1 VTRRPSPPR
10 TGRPSRPAT
19 RRTPANPRAVG
30 AGLHPAGER
39 SGPRR
44 RRRVKLGDPQRRL
57 RAAAVVIFFVLSLF
71 AGRLVQLQA
80 IDASAYA
87 ATASQ
92 ERLRSVTVPATRG
105 TITDANG
112 VALAT
117 SVDAWTITADQTQVT
132 DPYAEAKALDPLLP
146 EDVMTLQD
154 RLTGTSNFSYI
165 SQQVSPRTYH
175 RVMALRLAGIYAEPT
190 SKRVYPQGN
199 LAANVVGFVGFDGHG
214 LGGYEA
220 SLDGELAGRDGHL
233 TYEAGAGGQEIPAA
247 DNDSSQPVP
256 GSNITLTINSDIQF
270 IAERAIAR
278 KVRESG
284 AQSGSVVVM
293 DPHTGQVLAMAT
305 YPRFNPA
312 NPEAAPGADRGN
324 RVVSEIYEPGS
335 TSKVMTMAA
344 ALQAGVVTPD
354 THITVPSVLYR
365 GGRGFHDDIPH
376 GVWHLTTT
384 GVLARSSNMGT
395 MLIAEKLG
403 EQRLYDA
410 LKRFGIADPTGL
422 DFPGESAGLLA
433 DVSAWGPTNFAT
445 IAFGQG
451 LSLNALQATSVFATI
466 ANDGVRVQPSLIK
479 STTAPDGTVTP
490 APAPAA
496 TRVVGAKAA
505 TALRGMMEAVVSDQG
520 TAPQA
525 EIPGYRVAGKTGTA
539 QRVDPSCGCYRGYTA
554 SFIGMAPADKPA
566 LVVSVTLQRP
576 VYGHYGGMLGGPV
589 FKRVMSFA
597 LQAQGI
603 PPTGRKPPKMT
614 LTW

>member
-1 VTRRPSPPR
+1 MTRRPTPPR
-10 TGRPSRPAT
+10 AGRPSRPAT
-19 RRTPANPRAVG
+19 RRTPAQPRPVG
-30 AGLHPAGER
+30 TGPHPGGER
-39 SGPRR
+39 SGPRA
-44 RRRVKLGDPQRRL
+44 RRRVRLGDPQRRL
-57 RAAAVVIFFVLSLF
+57 RAAALVIFFVLSLF
-71 AGRLVQLQA
+71 AGRLIQLQA

-87 ATASQ
+87 ATASE

-117 SVDAWTITADQTQVT
+117 SVDAYNITADQTQVT
-132 DPYAEAKALDPLLP
+132 DPYAEAKALDPLLR

-154 RLTGTSNFSYI
+154 RLSGTSRFSYI
-165 SQQVSPRTYH
+165 SQEVSPRTYH
-175 RVMALRLAGIYAEPT
+175 RVMALRLPGIYAEST
-190 SKRVYPQGN
+190 SKRVYPQGT
-199 LAANVVGFVGFDGHG
+199 LASNVVGFVGFDGHG
-214 LGGYEA
+214 LGGYES
-220 SLDGELAGRDGHL
+220 SLDDALAGRDGHL

-247 DNDSSQPVP
+247 DDSSSQPVA
-256 GSNITLTINSDIQF
+256 GENVTLTIDSDIQF
-270 IAERAIAR
+270 VAERAIAR
-278 KVRESG
+278 KVHESG
-284 AQSGSVVVM
+284 AESGSVVVE
-293 DPHTGQVLAMAT
+293 DPRTGHILAMAT

-312 NPEAAPGADRGN
+312 DPAAAPVADRGN

-344 ALQAGVVTPD
+344 ALQAGVVTPE
-354 THITVPSVLYR
+354 THVTVPSVLYR
-365 GGRGFHDDIPH
+365 GGAAFHDDEPH
-376 GVWHLTTT
+376 GVEHLTAT
-384 GVLARSSNMGT
+384 GVLAQSSNMGT

-403 EQRLYDA
+403 ERRLYDA
-410 LKRFGIADPTGL
+410 LKRFGIAEPSGL
-422 DFPGESAGLLA
+422 GFPGESPGLLA

-466 ANDGVRVQPSLIK
+466 ANNGVRVQPSLIA

-490 APAPAA
+490 APAPTA
-496 TRVVGAKAA
+496 TRVVSAKAA
-505 TALRGMMEAVVSDQG
+505 STLRRMMEAVVSSQG
-520 TAPQA
+520 TAPEA

-554 SFIGMAPADKPA
+554 SFIGFAPADKPA

-597 LQAQGI
+597 LQAEGI
-603 PPTGRKPPKMT
+603 PPTGRKPPHMKT
-614 LTW
+614 TW